1 MGLEKAEEQRSN
13 CQHLLDNKKGN
24 SRKKHLLLLHWL
36 HKKLSLC
43 GWQHNQLL
51 TQPRRGL
58 RHDLLL
64 TSWTYALSECE
75 CVCICVCAHLTPR
88 EGLTSLRCCQS
99 IQGERRLKPETP
111 GNTDIVPGYD
121 RLPLFASI
129 APVGSGTIQEAKQ
142 EKSRLTSLREDCCC
156 SVTQSC
162 PTVCDPMDCSTTG
175 LLIPHHLLEFA
186 QAHVH
191 LR

>member
-1 MGLEKAEEQRSN
+1 MLHMLED
-13 CQHLLDNKKGN
+13 CQGEGPVWGN
-24 SRKKHLLLLHWL
+24 IN
-36 HKKLSLC
+36 
-43 GWQHNQLL
+43 HNQLL

-156 SVTQSC
+156 CSVAQSC